1 MADKKKTRKAAPD
14 DESKGT
20 KFSRLAS
27 ARVGNAVK
35 QIELVGNLAGP
46 GYEYTPSQVKK
57 VMDLLTDATAKCAEM
72 FKTGGAKSAKQGI
85 TI

>member
-1 MADKKKTRKAAPD
+1 MAGKKKSNAEETKSA
-14 DESKGT
+14 

-46 GYEYTPSQVKK
+46 GYEYKPEQVKK
-57 VMDLLTDATAKCAEM
+57 IIDLLNGAVAKTQEM